1 VEHANEKLEKI
12 RPIAEKHGLTMIQ
25 LACLWTLANEPVKS
39 VVPTLIQEAGE
50 NAKSIDAKLAE
61 ISALPE
67 VNPLTAEDVEA
78 IRVIGD
84 NTGCMALKGASARHE
99 GQEARPDE
107 WPMRPEL
114 LALAGRWDLGAS
126 W

>member
-1 VEHANEKLEKI
+1 
-12 RPIAEKHGLTMIQ
+12 MIQ
-25 LACLWTLANEPVKS
+25 LACLWTLANEQVKS

-50 NAKSIDAKLAE
+50 DAKPIDAKLAE
-61 ISALPE
+61 IASLPAI
-67 VNPLTAEDVEA
+67 NPLSAEEVET
-78 IRVIGD
+78 IRAIGD

-99 GQEARPDE
+99 GQEPRPDE

-114 LALAGRWDLGAS
+114 LSLATRWDLGTA